1 MGFKICQDENQS
13 ICGLICIFKDKNG
26 KREENVQG
34 KRSNIELQW
43 IVNPNEK
50 IAKLYGSFTE
60 QSYLNELVIV
70 SDSGRSGVFGSAA
83 QDSFNIDLKE
93 NERISGCFG
102 AYRELGQDRRITE
115 LGFWI

>member
-1 MGFKICQDENQS
+1 M
-13 ICGLICIFKDKNG
+13 ICIFKDKNG